1 MTRGG
6 PESGRPFILTSDVV
20 KVVKVILV
28 KMNFGSVILLTIY
41 K

>member
-28 KMNFGSVILLTIY
+28 KIIKTAPYMLVA
-41 K
+41 